1 MEDSYFSLETQC
13 DGATLKLTL
22 AGEFDWAV
30 TGHVDEALS
39 RAREVATE
47 HVVFD
52 LRGLT
57 FLDVAGLKT
66 ILAVHHRGKKEGF
79 DVTVVRPRGLANRI
93 FTLTRAGEVL
103 AMADRG

>member
-1 MEDSYFSLETQC
+1 MGEAYFSLAAQH
-13 DGATLKLTL
+13 DGATLRLTL
-22 AGEFDWAV
+22 EGEFDWAV
-30 TGHVDEALS
+30 TGHVEGAL
-39 RAREVATE
+39 RQAGDRPIE

-52 LRGLT
+52 LSELT

-66 ILAVHHRGKKEGF
+66 ILAAHHRGLGEGF

-103 AMADRG
+103 TMSDRP